1 MNESKYIQF
10 GCGPCAPADW
20 RNFDSSPTLVWERT
34 PVIGKLYTKNKNRF
48 ADNVEIGDVVKGLPV
63 KPNSAKAV
71 YCSHV
76 LEHLSL
82 EECQAAIKNTF
93 KMLEPGGT
101 FRFVLP
107 DLEYWIHQYVNDPSP
122 DAAKKL
128 LYEIQFGLE
137 KRPKG
142 LVRHFYEYMRT
153 SAHLWMW
160 DYKGLKQE
168 LEQAGFVDIR
178 RAQFGDS
185 PDPMFKQVEGEHRW
199 KNCLGID
206 CKKPT

>member
-10 GCGPCAPADW
+10 GCGPCAPEGW
-20 RNFDSSPTLVWERT
+20 RNFDSSPTLLFEKT
-34 PVIGKLYTKNKNRF
+34 PIIGKLYNKNKNRF
-48 ADNVEIGDVVKGLPV
+48 ADNVEYGDIVKGLPV
-63 KPNSAKAV
+63 PASSAKAV

-82 EECQAAIKNTF
+82 EECQKAIQNTF
-93 KMLEPGGT
+93 KILESGGT

-107 DLEYWIHQYVNDPSP
+107 DLEYWIHQYVNDPAP

-142 LVRHFYEYMRT
+142 VVKFFYEWLRT
-153 SAHLWMW
+153 STHLWMW
-160 DYKGLKQE
+160 DYKSLEQE
-168 LEQAGFVDIR
+168 LQQAGFVEIR

-185 PDPMFKQVEGEHRW
+185 ADEMFKRVEGAHRW
-199 KNCLGID
+199 KNCLGMD
-206 CKKPT
+206 CKKP

>member
-1 MNESKYIQF
+1 MNDSKYIQF
-10 GCGPCAPADW
+10 GCGPCAPKGW
-20 RNFDSSPTLVWERT
+20 RNFDSSPTLMFEKT
-34 PVIGKLYTKNKNRF
+34 PIIGKLYTKNKDRF
-48 ADNVEIGDVVKGLPV
+48 GPNVEIGDIVKGLPV
-63 KPNSAKAV
+63 GANSAKAV

-82 EECQAAIKNTF
+82 EECQKAIQNSF
-93 KMLEPGGT
+93 KILESGGT

-122 DAAKKL
+122 DASKKL

-142 LVRHFYEYMRT
+142 LFSHFYEYLRT

-160 DYKGLKQE
+160 DYKALKQE

-185 PDPMFKQVEGEHRW
+185 PDEMFKQVEGEHRW

-206 CKKPT
+206 CKKP